1 MILDYRPLGTL
12 RTHYIAL
19 QTILARETLR
29 FLRIWIQTLLPPA
42 ITTALYF
49 IIFGKLIGGQLG
61 PVEGF
66 SYTQYIAPGLI
77 MMAVITNAYSNVV
90 SSFFSAKFQRHI
102 EEMLVSPLPNAVIVL
117 GFVGGGVAR
126 GLAVGV
132 VVTAISLFFAEL
144 RWQHPLLTLAV
155 MVLTSVLFALGG
167 LINGI
172 FAKSFD
178 DISIIPTFVLTPL
191 IYLGGIFYSIKMLPP
206 FWQDASLIN
215 PILYMINAFRY
226 GILGV
231 SDIDITLA
239 FAIVLAFVVALFGYS
254 LWLLDRGTGIRS

>member
-1 MILDYRPLGTL
+1 MNI
-12 RTHYIAL
+12 RTQYIAL
-19 QTILARETLR
+19 QTILLKETLR
-29 FLRIWIQTLLPPA
+29 FLRIWIQTILPPA

-49 IIFGKLIGGQLG
+49 IIFGKLIGAQLG
-61 PVEGF
+61 PVDGL

-102 EEMLVSPLPNAVIVL
+102 EEMLVSPLPNAIIVL

-126 GLAVGV
+126 GLAVGI
-132 VVTAISLFFAEL
+132 VVTAISLFFADL
-144 RWQHPLLTLAV
+144 HWQHPLLILAV
-155 MVLTSVLFALGG
+155 IVLTSVLFALAG

-206 FWQDASLIN
+206 FWQDVSLLN

-231 SDIDITLA
+231 SDIDVRVA
-239 FAIVLAFVVALFGYS
+239 FAIILLFIVALFGYS
-254 LWLLDRGTGIRS
+254 LWLLRRGTGIRT